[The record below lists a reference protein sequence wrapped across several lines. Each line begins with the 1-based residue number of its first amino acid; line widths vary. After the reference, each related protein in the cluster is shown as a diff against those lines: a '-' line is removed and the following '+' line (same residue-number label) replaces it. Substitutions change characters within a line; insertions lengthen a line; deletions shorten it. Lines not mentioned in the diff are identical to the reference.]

1 MDSRIIKSRIRV
13 LCLNPVVFYLHKIMD
28 SATQN
33 WGQRLF
39 WLFKMEDCASYGDS
53 PFPISFLFLLLS
65 FTCYVFFLS
74 FAFLPLLY
82 IIMFFR
88 IMNLTIAM
96 LRMCSIGISIGS

>member
-1 MDSRIIKSRIRV
+1 MDSRIIKSFM
-13 LCLNPVVFYLHKIMD
+13 LESCSFLF
-28 SATQN
+28 TQN
-33 WGQRLF
+33 YGQCHTKLRLF